1 MGNCKDCEC
10 ETEELCER
18 KIPAYYVGRNGMYAK
33 DVCWE
38 FDLSYNVGT
47 AVTYLLRSKRKHED
61 GGVQDLKKA
70 IHHLNFELEILQSKT
85 RTGALAPTGVR
96 K

>member
-1 MGNCKDCEC
+1 MTNE
-10 ETEELCER
+10 
-18 KIPAYYVGRNGMYAK
+18 IPEYYKGKNGYMAK
-33 DVCWE
+33 DVVAN

-85 RTGALAPTGVR
+85 KTGALAPTGTR